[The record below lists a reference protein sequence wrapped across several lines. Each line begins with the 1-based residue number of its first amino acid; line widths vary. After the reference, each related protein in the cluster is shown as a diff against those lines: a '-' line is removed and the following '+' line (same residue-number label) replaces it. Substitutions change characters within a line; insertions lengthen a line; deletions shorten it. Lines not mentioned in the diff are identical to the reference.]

1 MQIDD
6 SAGAHARPTVRDSG
20 GVQPRGVHHV
30 SINVGD
36 VDAATRFYVDVLGL
50 ARRDDR
56 PDDIG
61 PGAWLD
67 AGSQQVHLIHA
78 ERPTARGQHYALLV
92 DDLDATVAELR
103 ARGVDVGDPRPIGTS
118 RQSFLTDPDGNLV
131 ELHQAA
137 VPDHRQQPTPAR
149 TSAP

>member
-1 MQIDD
+1 M
-6 SAGAHARPTVRDSG
+6 
-20 GVQPRGVHHV
+20 QPRAVHHV

-36 VDAATRFYVDVLGL
+36 VAAATRFYVDVLGL
-50 ARRDDR
+50 AQRGDR

-67 AGSQQVHLIHA
+67 AGGQQVHLIQA
-78 ERPTARGQHYALLV
+78 ERPTARGQHFALLV

-118 RQSFLTDPDGNLV
+118 RQSFLADPDGNLV
-131 ELHQAA
+131 ELHQA
-137 VPDHRQQPTPAR
+137 
-149 TSAP
+149 SAPQHQHEPATADTSSP